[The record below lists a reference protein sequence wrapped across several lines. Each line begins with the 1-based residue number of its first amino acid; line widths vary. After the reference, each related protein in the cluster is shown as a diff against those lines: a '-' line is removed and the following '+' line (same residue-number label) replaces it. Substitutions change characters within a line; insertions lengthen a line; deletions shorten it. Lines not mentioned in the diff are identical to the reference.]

1 MMLQLFDKF
10 ADDEF
15 EMQATVAC
23 GRKEWVGLVRALKRE
38 VSASGI

>member
-15 EMQATVAC
+15 EMQATVAVAE
-23 GRKEWVGLVRALKRE
+23 KNGLGWCALKRE